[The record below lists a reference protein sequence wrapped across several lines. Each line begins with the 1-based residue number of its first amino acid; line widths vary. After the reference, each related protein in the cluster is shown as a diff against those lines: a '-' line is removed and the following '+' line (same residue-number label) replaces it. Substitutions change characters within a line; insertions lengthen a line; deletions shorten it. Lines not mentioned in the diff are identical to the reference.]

1 MENKMNLFDELEN
14 VQNIFEISAIPGVDG
29 AFIFGSYL
37 YGNNDEYSDRDFC
50 IITELVDDYELL
62 ESHNDFHIMNLDY
75 YKKLLKEHNDMALSM
90 YFQRG
95 SLKNFYVEFNLN
107 LPTLR
112 KFFST
117 KANNSFVKAKK
128 KFLQGDIRLAYKS
141 MFHSLRLLKW
151 GINIATGNGNN
162 YDYLIDYN
170 KIKGD
175 FLKAE
180 NWDIL
185 KDIYKP
191 QFNKYATKFRLVAP
205 KE

>member
-1 MENKMNLFDELEN
+1 MESKMKLFDELEN
-14 VQNIFEISAIPGVDG
+14 VQNIFEIASIPGVDG
-29 AFIFGSYL
+29 AFVFGSYL
-37 YGNNDEYSDRDFC
+37 YGNDDEQSDRDFC
-50 IITELVDDYELL
+50 IVTELVDEYEQL
-62 ESHNDFHIMNLDY
+62 ESCNDFHIMTLEY
-75 YKKLLKEHNDMALSM
+75 YKKLLKEHNDMALAM

-95 SLKNFYVEFNLN
+95 SLKNFNVDFDLD

-141 MFHSLRLLKW
+141 MYHSLRLLKW
-151 GINIATGNGNN
+151 GIHIATDNGYK
-162 YDYLIDYN
+162 YDYLINYN
-170 KIKGD
+170 KIKDD

-180 NWDIL
+180 DWETL
-185 KDIYKP
+185 KDIYNP
-191 QFNKYATKFRLVAP
+191 QFNNYATKFRLVAP